1 MSTKYTFS
9 LKEGSEKE
17 KKLKDL
23 EALLSLAKAKSRVK
37 AVRTG
42 KKDIFEFVPDGESV
56 DEDDNGRS
64 FKIQTIRAIK
74 NSSFSPLRKLSN
86 LVNVTTSDRME
97 YLKMWPSFSLKLEEA
112 FHFEDGTC
120 SSIVDLI
127 LDMAEK
133 DVENGIERTVEQ
145 WYNTIVLVL
154 NGMKVAAEKKSQM
167 EAKVNSFEKEIRE
180 LNLKL
185 GKAQEA
191 DIQRVKEI
199 DRWYVSYEEAH
210 ANAEEQRKK
219 YEKLAEEATYKQK
232 KREEEIN
239 RLKKEKTDLQQSLVT
254 CLFENKQFEKE
265 ISQLRSQLEA
275 NSKNVSEEKNSIAA
289 NPAPIAD
296 KAEIESYK
304 KKLKALKKKNTELQ
318 EKLDNAGETLTVLAD
333 GVKEYV
339 DEVGVDKAY
348 DLFNRLNTI
357 LIDVQAWTKHASALK
372 KVFKKARKEMQ
383 NRNMVQGDYVVN
395 KHVDKEVNGVSA
407 GATGILINNN
417 ED

>member
-23 EALLSLAKAKSRVK
+23 GALFSNAKKKQSLK
-37 AVRTG
+37 AVSSSTKG
-42 KKDIFEFVPDGESV
+42 TYVLVPDDESV

-74 NSSFSPLRKLSN
+74 NSSFSPLRKLSS

-154 NGMKVAAEKKSQM
+154 NGMKVAAEKKAQIEVIVNYEKALADA
-167 EAKVNSFEKEIRE
+167 EA
-180 LNLKL
+180 
-185 GKAQEA
+185 
-191 DIQRVKEI
+191 
-199 DRWYVSYEEAH
+199 
-210 ANAEEQRKK
+210 QRKN
-219 YEKLAEEATYKQK
+219 YEKLAKEATYKQRD
-232 KREEEIN
+232 REVEIV
-239 RLKKEKTDLQQSLVT
+239 RLQREKSELQQTVAQLRHDSEL
-254 CLFENKQFEKE
+254 LRKK
-265 ISQLRSQLEA
+265 ISGLRSQLEA
-275 NSKNVSEEKNSIAA
+275 NSEIVSEAKKSIAA
-289 NPAPIAD
+289 NRAPISD
-296 KAEIESYK
+296 EP
-304 KKLKALKKKNTELQ
+304 
-318 EKLDNAGETLTVLAD
+318 LTVLAD

-357 LIDVQAWTKHASALK
+357 LIGVPAWAKHGAALK
-372 KVFKKARKEMQ
+372 KFFQKVRKEKE
-383 NRNMVQGDYVVN
+383 NRSMVQGDLVIN

-407 GATGILINNN
+407 GATGILINKD

>member
-9 LKEGSEKE
+9 LKGESEKG

-23 EALLSLAKAKSRVK
+23 EALLSNAKAKSHFK
-37 AVRTG
+37 TLQG
-42 KKDIFEFVPDGESV
+42 TYEDIFEFVPDDESV
-56 DEDDNGRS
+56 DEDDNGHS

-74 NSSFSPLRKLSN
+74 NSSFSPFRKLSN
-86 LVNVTTSDRME
+86 LVKVTTSDRME

-112 FHFEDGTC
+112 FHFDDGTC

-133 DVENGIERTVEQ
+133 DVENGIERTVKE
-145 WYNTIVLVL
+145 WYDLIVFILEVATEKRPQVEV
-154 NGMKVAAEKKSQM
+154 KV
-167 EAKVNSFEKEIRE
+167 
-180 LNLKL
+180 
-185 GKAQEA
+185 
-191 DIQRVKEI
+191 D
-199 DRWYVSYEEAH
+199 YEEAL
-210 ANAEEQRKK
+210 ANAVEQRKK
-219 YEKLAEEATYKQK
+219 LERSFLEGTYKHRDRELEISLLQRDK
-232 KREEEIN
+232 SDLKRTITQ
-239 RLKKEKTDLQQSLVT
+239 LQHDKEQL
-254 CLFENKQFEKE
+254 EKE

-275 NSKNVSEEKNSIAA
+275 NSKIVSEAKKSIAA
-289 NPAPIAD
+289 NRTPIAD
-296 KAEIESYK
+296 EP
-304 KKLKALKKKNTELQ
+304 
-318 EKLDNAGETLTVLAD
+318 LTVLAD

-357 LIDVQAWTKHASALK
+357 LIGVPAWAKHGAALK

-383 NRNMVQGDYVVN
+383 NRSMVQGDLVVN

-407 GATGILINNN
+407 GATGILISKD

>member
-42 KKDIFEFVPDGESV
+42 KKDIFEFVPDGATLKK
-56 DEDDNGRS
+56 NGYCRS
-64 FKIQTIRAIK
+64 YQILRINEIK
-74 NSSFSPLRKLSN
+74 KSTADPLKKLSD
-86 LVNVTTSDRME
+86 LVEATACNHDVFFER
-97 YLKMWPSFSLKLEEA
+97 WPSLSSRLKKY
-112 FHFEDGTC
+112 FRFEDGTY
-120 SSIVDLI
+120 SAVVDLI

-133 DVENGIERTVEQ
+133 DVDNGLERTVEQ

-254 CLFENKQFEKE
+254 CLFENKQFEE
-265 ISQLRSQLEA
+265 EVSQLRSQLKA
-275 NSKNVSEEKNSIAA
+275 NSKIVSEAQNSVATDR
-289 NPAPIAD
+289 APIVD
-296 KAEIESYK
+296 EAEIELYK
-304 KKLKALKKKNTELQ
+304 TKVKTLEKKNKELQ

-339 DEVGVDKAY
+339 DEVGVEKAY

-357 LIDVQAWTKHASALK
+357 LIDVPAWTKHASALK

-407 GATGILINNN
+407 GATGILINNSK
-417 ED
+417 D